1 MLKKKYRILKE
12 TKFEKKFT
20 HTSPFFV
27 LKFTKNEKSFSRFGF
42 IVSKKTDKRAVAR
55 NRIKRQIRYGIEKN
69 IDKISPGYDILFVLK
84 KQIMSK
90 TTEEINVL
98 TMEELKKL
106 KLIK

>member
-12 TKFEKKFT
+12 TKFEKKII

-27 LKFTKNEKSFSRFGF
+27 LKFAKNEKSFSRFGF

-55 NRIKRQIRYGIEKN
+55 NRIKRQVRHYIEEN
-69 IDKISPGYDILFVLK
+69 IDKINPGYDILFVLK
-84 KQIMSK
+84 KQIMKK
-90 TTEEINVL
+90 TTDEINAL
-98 TMEELKKL
+98 TLEELKKL